1 MACPAIA
8 LIGRGCV
15 PCVPSSRAVDPRLDG
30 RPVVTGK
37 KRGTV
42 ISGAG
47 WLKERQTAPPPQKGM
62 PRVAPRAFD
71 DGDALAAELAGDRI
85 RLEQN
90 LTSYLQQ
97 VFSC

>member
-47 WLKERQTAPPPQKGM
+47 WLKERQTAPPP
-62 PRVAPRAFD
+62 
-71 DGDALAAELAGDRI
+71 
-85 RLEQN
+85 
-90 LTSYLQQ
+90 
-97 VFSC
+97 

>member
-1 MACPAIA
+1 M
-8 LIGRGCV
+8 
-15 PCVPSSRAVDPRLDG
+15 DPRLDG

-47 WLKERQTAPPPQKGM
+47 WRKERQTAPPPQKGM
-62 PRVAPRAFD
+62 PCVAPRAFD

-85 RLEQN
+85 LLEQN

>member
-1 MACPAIA
+1 MPNGGPCAPPAP
-8 LIGRGCV
+8 GVSC
-15 PCVPSSRAVDPRLDG
+15 
-30 RPVVTGK
+30 
-37 KRGTV
+37 
-42 ISGAG
+42 
-47 WLKERQTAPPPQKGM
+47 KERQTAPPPQKGM

>member
-1 MACPAIA
+1 
-8 LIGRGCV
+8 
-15 PCVPSSRAVDPRLDG
+15 
-30 RPVVTGK
+30 
-37 KRGTV
+37 
-42 ISGAG
+42 
-47 WLKERQTAPPPQKGM
+47 M

-85 RLEQN
+85 RLEQT